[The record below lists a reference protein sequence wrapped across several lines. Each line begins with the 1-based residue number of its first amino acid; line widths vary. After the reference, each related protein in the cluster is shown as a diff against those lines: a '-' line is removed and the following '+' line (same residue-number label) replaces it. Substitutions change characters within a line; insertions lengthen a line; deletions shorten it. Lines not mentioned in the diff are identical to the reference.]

1 MAKQPAA
8 KRGKKEAPSLP
19 EESFFV
25 FDTDT
30 PLSRG
35 KSVPLITFDN
45 NRFDVNPD
53 AIELLHTLQSPL
65 AVVAVAGMYRT
76 GKSFLLNRVILGKQN
91 AFTVG
96 PTTRACTKGVWLWSE
111 PLTVQGDD
119 GREVKVLVIDTEGI
133 GAPTA
138 DATHDTRIFALGL
151 LLSTYFIYNSVGSI
165 DEQALNNMSLVT
177 NLSSQI
183 RQSSVQDASE
193 YPAFLW
199 VVRDFALQL
208 QNSEGAAI
216 SSSEY
221 LEDALRDCDMSHP
234 TAPAKNRV
242 RSSLRDFFPDRDCFT
257 MVRPCTLE
265 NQLQALDSLPNKS
278 LRHEFVAQAVEL
290 RERVFHTAASRLMKV
305 QGVELNGSMLAAL
318 CTQYVQAMNEGQVPV
333 IQDAWSYVCDAQRF
347 KCEEALVAHCS
358 QACATHVASAA
369 RVSELRQLIQDTQE
383 DVLTQY
389 CGTCAKLYS
398 SELLGPHVTK
408 LSTRLDEIGKAHVV
422 QFEVRLKGL
431 VSDAVSQAL
440 AQVESQLMRGL
451 FKQMSEFR
459 SAVFDAHAALAA
471 RFGWEEQEDVSGGDA
486 SCQLMWLCKV
496 EALLWRAISEFYGG
510 KESEVNR
517 LQQQLESSMM
527 RGAEEV
533 RALTVQHQ
541 QALAGAME
549 AHKFVVSQLEDQ
561 ARESGERL
569 KGVEALVD
577 TRSQELVQ
585 LTATTA
591 AQVAALEQ
599 EVDQERLR
607 ASGAEQQVSM
617 LREELEE
624 MEADARMVQEQAR
637 QLSEASLEKER
648 LRGELSTARRQLG
661 EERKSFEALEQSLL
675 KESRE
680 MQARA
685 LSSLSVLKEAKR
697 AEVSAAKAARDQAVT
712 RVATLEATAESMQQQ
727 CQKLEGE
734 ADRLRTHADELESRL
749 TQVSKEWLSKQAE
762 LERACKSL
770 EREKDAL
777 ASKMREDKMRAEQE
791 FVLRLQQVETRAVR
805 AEASEAERRRQ
816 LDMAEERW
824 QRKRARTSDE
834 ESDNKSLELAKKE
847 TEVSWLRAQKMEVD
861 AQVAQLRKE
870 NDQLQVQK
878 RTLERSLDNEKTRLT
893 LEYEAKLAALQQQIS
908 E

>member
-8 KRGKKEAPSLP
+8 KRAKKDVPSLP

-25 FDTDT
+25 FDADT

-35 KSVPLITFDN
+35 KSVPLITFEN
-45 NRFDVNPD
+45 NRFDVN
-53 AIELLHTLQSPL
+53 AEAVELLHTLHSPL

-96 PTTRACTKGVWLWSE
+96 PTTRACTKGIWLWSE
-111 PLTVQGDD
+111 PLTVQGED
-119 GREVKVLVIDTEGI
+119 GREVKVIVLDTEGI

-183 RQSSVQDASE
+183 RQTSTQDASE

-208 QNSEGAAI
+208 QNSDGAVI

-221 LEDALRDCDMSHP
+221 LEDALKDCDASHP

-265 NQLQALDSLPNKS
+265 NQLQSLDSLPNKS
-278 LRHEFVAQAVEL
+278 LRPEFVAQAVEL
-290 RERVFHTAASRLMKV
+290 RERVFHSAATRLMKV
-305 QGVELNGSMLAAL
+305 QGVELNGSMLASL
-318 CTQYVQAMNEGQVPV
+318 CTQYVQAMNEGQVPI
-333 IQDAWSYVCDAQRF
+333 IQDAWSYVCDAQRL
-347 KCEEALVAHCS
+347 KCEEAMLAQCV
-358 QACATHVASAA
+358 QACAAHVASAT
-369 RVSELRQLIQDTQE
+369 RMSELAQLVQDTQD
-383 DVLTQY
+383 DVLAQY
-389 CGTCAKLYS
+389 CGACSKLYPA
-398 SELLGPHVTK
+398 ELLTPHVTS
-408 LSTRLDEIGKAHVV
+408 LSTRLEQVAKTHVA
-422 QFEVRLKGL
+422 QFEARFKGL
-431 VSDAVSQAL
+431 VSDAVLLAL
-440 AQVESQLMRGL
+440 GQVESQLMRGV
-451 FKQMSEFR
+451 FKQISEFR
-459 SAVFDAHAALAA
+459 SAVFECHAALAS
-471 RFGWEEQEDVSGGDA
+471 RFGWEEQEEGSADA
-486 SCQLMWLCKV
+486 SCQLMWVSKV
-496 EALLWRAISEFYGG
+496 EALLWRAISDFYGG

-517 LQQQLESSMM
+517 LQQQLTAAARQHADDMK
-527 RGAEEV
+527 
-533 RALTVQHQ
+533 ALTAQHQ
-541 QALAGAME
+541 QALSGATE
-549 AHKFVVSQLEDQ
+549 AHKFVVSQLEEQ
-561 ARESGERL
+561 ARGSEERVKSMEVQL
-569 KGVEALVD
+569 EQ
-577 TRSQELVQ
+577 RSEELVQ

-591 AQVAALEQ
+591 AQVAGLEQ
-599 EVDQERLR
+599 AVDQERLR
-607 ASGAEQQVSM
+607 ASGAEQQLHM

-624 MEADARMVQEQAR
+624 VEADARVVQEQAR
-637 QLSEASLEKER
+637 QLSEANLEKER
-648 LRGELSTARRQLG
+648 LRGELATARRQLG

-680 MQARA
+680 MQAKA
-685 LSSLSVLKEAKR
+685 LSSLAVLKEAKR

-712 RVATLEATAESMQQQ
+712 RLATLEAAAESTQQQ
-727 CQKLEGE
+727 CQRAEAE
-734 ADRLRTHADELESRL
+734 ADRLRGHADELEQRVAQL
-749 TQVSKEWLSKQAE
+749 TKEWSSKQAE
-762 LERACKSL
+762 WDRLSKQQ

-777 ASKMREDKMRAEQE
+777 ISKLREEKMRAEQE

-834 ESDNKSLELAKKE
+834 DSDSKSLELAKKE
-847 TEVSWLRAQKMEVD
+847 TEVSWLRAQKLEVD

-878 RTLERSLDNEKTRLT
+878 RALERSLDSEKTRLT
-893 LEYEAKLAALQQQIS
+893 LEYEAKLAAMQQKLS